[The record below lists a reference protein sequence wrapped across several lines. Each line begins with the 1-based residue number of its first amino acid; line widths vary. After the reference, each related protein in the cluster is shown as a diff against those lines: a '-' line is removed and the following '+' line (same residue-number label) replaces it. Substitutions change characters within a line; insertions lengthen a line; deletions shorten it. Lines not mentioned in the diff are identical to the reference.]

1 MKRRIAAAALLV
13 LSALAL
19 PTAAAAAEYD
29 DAIALSWTGSSF
41 ASELV
46 GPLYPSPVAVP
57 GDTGDSSFLVRN
69 DGPSAGQ
76 LTVEVVDVELARDPA
91 DPFYADFLLAG
102 QPVIDLYERDTL
114 IETRTIERGE
124 VVRVS
129 VPFEFPADVTT
140 GNTRDGEVRVAFDV
154 RLTLRG
160 DTPPTPGGQI
170 PVTGFEAEHLATIA
184 GVVIAAGILT
194 VGIVAIRRRKPPL
207 DGRRPRR

>member
-1 MKRRIAAAALLV
+1 VKRRITVAALLV
-13 LSALAL
+13 LAALAL

-46 GPLYPSPVAVP
+46 GPLYPGPVTVP

-69 DGPSAGQ
+69 DGPSAGR
-76 LTVEVVDVELARDPA
+76 LTVEIVDVELARDPA

-102 QPVIDLYERDTL
+102 QPVIDLYERDTV
-114 IETRTIERGE
+114 IETHTIERGE

-160 DTPPTPGGQI
+160 DTSPTPGGRI
-170 PVTGFEAEHLATIA
+170 PVTGFEVEHLATIA
-184 GVVIAAGILT
+184 GVVIAAGILA

-207 DGRRPRR
+207 DGRRSRR